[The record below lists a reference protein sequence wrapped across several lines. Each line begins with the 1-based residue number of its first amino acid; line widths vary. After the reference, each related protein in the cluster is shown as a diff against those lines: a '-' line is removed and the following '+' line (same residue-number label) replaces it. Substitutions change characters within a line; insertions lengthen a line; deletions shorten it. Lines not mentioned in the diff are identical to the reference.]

1 MLRPTIAVLAVLC
14 AGAIVTAVLVI
25 GPASPPT
32 SAVTDRTATVAKG
45 VVQSTVSG
53 SGNLEPARQLDL
65 DFGTSGTVT
74 KISVR
79 EGEKVTSGQVLARV
93 DDADARV
100 GLDKAQAA
108 LESAEADLDAAE
120 SGQTASS
127 SGASNTS
134 AAATIDDTRVSYLT
148 VADEAPTETTATT
161 TTPSETTPTTTTPPT
176 TATTTTP
183 NTPQGATTKTASGK
197 TTQGTKATRGATSA
211 RPSGSA
217 SGGFG
222 TSSGG
227 SSQTAAQKAAAIATA
242 QANVDQAKLDV
253 EDAEQAL
260 EDTVLRAPTAGT
272 VTSLT
277 GAVGDDVSA
286 GSSSAADQS
295 SSGLSSSAGAT
306 VGGGTTG
313 DSTSSSFITLS
324 KLDRMQLTVSF
335 TESDIGQVKVGQSAT
350 VSLSA
355 LSDVQLSGRVT
366 QVAQVGTSSS
376 GVVSYPVTIVLDQS
390 ARGVKAGM
398 TASAE
403 VIVKQASGLTLPSQA
418 VTGRGTTGV
427 VQVKQDGETVN
438 KRVGIG
444 LQGDSSTLI
453 TSGLQAGD
461 EVVIQSTPAITGGGS
476 AGQQDSGTLSR
487 SGLGGS
493 GGFPAGGGG
502 FPGGGGFSP
511 PSGGAFGGRGG

>member
-1 MLRPTIAVLAVLC
+1 MLRPTTAVLAVLC

-25 GPASPPT
+25 GPASSPT
-32 SAVTDRTATVAKG
+32 SAATERTATVSKG

-65 DFGTSGTVT
+65 NFGTAGTVT
-74 KISVR
+74 KISVK
-79 EGEKVTSGQVLARV
+79 EGDKVTSGQVLARL

-120 SGQTASS
+120 SGQATGSS
-127 SGASNTS
+127 SASNAS
-134 AAATIDDTRVSYLT
+134 VAATTDDTRVSYLT
-148 VADEAPTETTATT
+148 VDDETPTETTATT
-161 TTPSETTPTTTTPPT
+161 TTPTTTP
-176 TATTTTP
+176 A
-183 NTPQGATTKTASGK
+183 Q
-197 TTQGTKATRGATSA
+197 TTQGATSA
-211 RPSGSA
+211 TPSGSA
-217 SGGFG
+217 SGGSG
-222 TSSGG
+222 TSGGG

-242 QANVDQAKLDV
+242 QANVDQARLDV

-286 GSSSAADQS
+286 GSASAAGQS
-295 SSGLSSSAGAT
+295 GSGSSSSATGAT
-306 VGGGTTG
+306 AGGGTTG
-313 DSTSSSFITLS
+313 GSTSSSFITLS

-376 GVVSYPVTIVLDQS
+376 GVVSYPVTIVLGQS

-427 VQVKQDGETVN
+427 VQVKLDGETVS

-453 TSGLQAGD
+453 TSGLEAGD
-461 EVVIQSTPAITGGGS
+461 EVVIESTPAITGGGS
-476 AGQQDSGTLSR
+476 AGQQGSGTLSR
-487 SGLGGS
+487 SGLSG
-493 GGFPAGGGG
+493 GGFPTGGG
-502 FPGGGGFSP
+502 FPGGGGFGP
-511 PSGGAFGGRGG
+511 PSGGGFGGRGG